1 MSLVNDMLRDLDKRR
16 AVSPTLSSSPELS
29 PAARGQAVASGR
41 AATALAVLAA
51 VLFGTAAWYWLGTRG
66 EQHSEVN
73 RELASGVDSSVRM
86 QSAELAGGAPIESV
100 PPQSVSEPSPSLP
113 RTGSRANP
121 SEESEQPREA
131 EVVAQPPSPM
141 AEQRASSQS
150 IQATGGDETLPS
162 SALEERTE
170 ALSSAQP
177 LAQPLAQPSA
187 QPLAQLPSQAQPA
200 KEEPAPMR
208 VVDELSPAQLDIA
221 RVQEALALLAASD
234 DEVAFEL
241 LEAHIEA
248 APLAHQSRET
258 LIKLLISRDE
268 FAKAEMLSDAGLALV
283 ANHAG
288 FKKAKARLL
297 IQREDYIAAADV
309 LAARAPSA
317 SADPE
322 YFELLASAQL
332 AAADF
337 QGSAQSYRQLIESDR
352 SQSRWWY
359 GLGISQERLGNT
371 QQAIQAYRQALG
383 GRDLSASLRRRSLER
398 VNLLSGN

>member
-29 PAARGQAVASGR
+29 PAARGEAVASGR

-66 EQHSEVN
+66 EQHSEIN
-73 RELASGVDSSVRM
+73 RELASSVDSSVRV
-86 QSAELAGGAPIESV
+86 QFAELAGGSPIESV

-121 SEESEQPREA
+121 SEVLEQPREA
-131 EVVAQPPSPM
+131 KVAAQAPSPM

-150 IQATGGDETLPS
+150 IQATGDDETLPS
-162 SALEERTE
+162 PEPQERAE
-170 ALSSAQP
+170 
-177 LAQPLAQPSA
+177 A
-187 QPLAQLPSQAQPA
+187 QPLAQLSSQAQPA
-200 KEEPAPMR
+200 NEEPAPLR
-208 VVDELSPAQLDIA
+208 VVDELSPAQQDIA
-221 RVQEALALLAASD
+221 RVQEALALLAASE
-234 DEVAFEL
+234 DEAAFEL

-248 APLAHQSRET
+248 TPLAHQSRET

-268 FAKAEMLSDAGLALV
+268 FAKAETLSDAGLALV

-337 QGSAQSYRQLIESDR
+337 QGSVQSYRQLIESDR

-371 QQAIQAYRQALG
+371 QQAMQAYRQALG
-383 GRDLSASLRRRSLER
+383 GRNLSASLRRRSLER
-398 VNLLSGN
+398 LSLLSN

>member
-121 SEESEQPREA
+121 SEELEQPREA

-162 SALEERTE
+162 PALEERTE
-170 ALSSAQP
+170 ALSSAQLP
-177 LAQPLAQPSA
+177 AQPSA
-187 QPLAQLPSQAQPA
+187 QPLAQVPSQAQPA
-200 KEEPAPMR
+200 HEEPAPLR

-234 DEVAFEL
+234 DEAAFEL

-258 LIKLLISRDE
+258 LIKLLISRGE